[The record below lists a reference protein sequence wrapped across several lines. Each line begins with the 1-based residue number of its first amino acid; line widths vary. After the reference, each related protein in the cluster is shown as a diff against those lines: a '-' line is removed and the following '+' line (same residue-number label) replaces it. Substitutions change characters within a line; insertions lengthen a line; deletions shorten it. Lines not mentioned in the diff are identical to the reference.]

1 MRKQVKGAAFL
12 VITQTYI
19 KYVYIVQNI
28 KDEHLRMACKA
39 QLFNLYIEVRQ
50 SEADEWLSCSFCPH
64 TSYINV

>member
-50 SEADEWLSCSFCPH
+50 SEADE
-64 TSYINV
+64 